1 MSNKIR
7 NRWLSIGKDY
17 LFAWLS
23 LSSSGVVSVAYAW
36 YVSFIAHIKTLPL
49 IDVVALFALGAISGG
64 LLVLSCV
71 LFRDKHREKDP
82 FYKALT
88 YIQGAR
94 PRACNCFYL
103 IATHDSALFSSD
115 LDIEDDLA
123 ALLKLGLI
131 EGSSRIKKGYKVYC
145 VTPLG
150 KLVFEDEKET
160 ILEQSKVWEKINESY
175 NDIDDPRFGDPNW

>member
-1 MSNKIR
+1 MSNEIR
-7 NRWLSIGKDY
+7 SRWLNVGKDY

-23 LSSSGVVSVAYAW
+23 LSSSGVISVAYAW
-36 YVSFIAHIKTLPL
+36 YVSFVARMQTMPL
-49 IDVVALFALGAISGG
+49 IDVVALFALGTISGG

-82 FYKALT
+82 FYKAVT

-131 EGSSRIKKGYKVYC
+131 ERSNRIKQGYKVYC
-145 VTPLG
+145 ITPLG
-150 KLVFEDEKET
+150 KRVFAEEKET
-160 ILEQSKVWEKINESY
+160 ILEQSKVWDEIIDTYKCM
-175 NDIDDPRFGDPNW
+175 DDPSFG

>member
-1 MSNKIR
+1 M
-7 NRWLSIGKDY
+7 
-17 LFAWLS
+17 
-23 LSSSGVVSVAYAW
+23 
-36 YVSFIAHIKTLPL
+36 
-49 IDVVALFALGAISGG
+49 
-64 LLVLSCV
+64 
-71 LFRDKHREKDP
+71 
-82 FYKALT
+82 T

>member
-1 MSNKIR
+1 MSNEIR
-7 NRWLSIGKDY
+7 SRWLNIGKDY

-23 LSSSGVVSVAYAW
+23 LSSSGVISVAYAW
-36 YVSFIAHIKTLPL
+36 HVSFIARMQTMPL

-82 FYKALT
+82 FYKAVS

-94 PRACNCFYL
+94 PKACHCFSS
-103 IATHDSALFSSD
+103 IAAHDSSLFSSN
-115 LDIEDDLA
+115 LDVEDDLA
-123 ALLKLGLI
+123 ALSKLGLI
-131 EGSSRIKKGYKVYC
+131 EGSNRVKKGYKVYC

-150 KLVFEDEKET
+150 KLVFDGEKET
-160 ILEQSKVWEKINESY
+160 ILEKSKVWDEIIDTYKRM
-175 NDIDDPRFGDPNW
+175 DDPSFD

>member
-36 YVSFIAHIKTLPL
+36 YVSFIAHMKTLPL

-82 FYKALT
+82 FYKAVS

-94 PRACNCFYL
+94 PKACHCFNL
-103 IATHDSALFSSD
+103 IAAHDSSLFSSD
-115 LDIEDDLA
+115 LDVEDDLA
-123 ALLKLGLI
+123 ALSNFGLI
-131 EGSSRIKKGYKVYC
+131 EGSNHIKQGYKVYC
-145 VTPLG
+145 ITPLG
-150 KLVFEDEKET
+150 KRVFAEEKET
-160 ILEQSKVWEKINESY
+160 ILEQSKVWDEIIDTYKCM
-175 NDIDDPRFGDPNW
+175 DDPSFG

>member
-82 FYKALT
+82 FYKAVS
-88 YIQGAR
+88 YIQDAR
-94 PRACNCFYL
+94 PRACHCFNL
-103 IATHDSALFSSD
+103 IAAHDSSLFSSD
-115 LDIEDDLA
+115 LDVEDDLA
-123 ALLKLGLI
+123 ALSKFGLI
-131 EGSSRIKKGYKVYC
+131 EGSNHIKQGYKVYC
-145 VTPLG
+145 ITPLG
-150 KLVFEDEKET
+150 KRVFAEEKET
-160 ILEQSKVWEKINESY
+160 ILEQSKVWDEIIDTYKCM
-175 NDIDDPRFGDPNW
+175 DDPSFG